1 MTVQDRTPILVGAG
15 QSVHRDAARDLERG
29 CPPHPMDLAG
39 EAARR
44 AVEDGGAAGDLAAAI
59 DTVAV
64 MRLFGDSSPR
74 RAHEHGR
81 ASNPPRSVARR
92 IGADPRTAIY
102 VEVGGNTPQK
112 YVNLMAERIANG
124 EAEVVLL
131 SGAEAIATLKRAGR
145 AGVKLDWN
153 EEVEGSLED
162 RGLGPPLLNA
172 NEIAHG
178 ITFPVQ
184 VYPLFEQAIRHR
196 RGATLDDHL
205 SSMARLFAP
214 FASVASRNPYAYFQS
229 ARSERELA
237 TPEGEN
243 PFIAL
248 PYGRLMN
255 ARDGVDQGAAV
266 ILTSVGRAR
275 ALGIPA
281 ERWVF
286 LHGCADAAEP
296 LMSEREDYTRCPA
309 IRVMAERAFAMA
321 RQSMDDVTSIDLYSC
336 FPSAVEVACAEL
348 GLAENDARGLTV
360 TGGLPFFG
368 GPGNNYSM
376 HGIAEMAWR
385 LRGKPYQ
392 LGLVTANGGYLS
404 KHSMGL
410 YSSRPVE
417 GDWRREDPAGYQAA
431 LQARARPTVV
441 EEASGDATIET
452 YTVVFDDQAQPR
464 LGIVI
469 GRLDDG
475 RRFLANIPQSDRVLL
490 DSLIADDGVGRQGRV
505 ERNGATNLFRL

>member
-1 MTVQDRTPILVGAG
+1 L
-15 QSVHRDAARDLERG
+15 
-29 CPPHPMDLAG
+29 DLAG

-44 AVEDGGAAGDLAAAI
+44 AVEDAAAAGDLTAAI
-59 DTVAV
+59 DTLAV

-81 ASNPPRSVARR
+81 SSNPPRSVARR
-92 IGADPRTAIY
+92 IGADPGTAIY

-112 YVNLMAERIANG
+112 YVNLMAERIARG

-131 SGAEAIATLKRAGR
+131 AGAEAIATLKRAGR

-153 EEVEGSLED
+153 EEVPGSLED
-162 RGLGPPLLNA
+162 RSFGPALLSA
-172 NEIAHG
+172 HEIAHG
-178 ITFPVQ
+178 ITFPTQ

-196 RGATLDDHL
+196 RKSGLDEHL
-205 SSMARLFAP
+205 ESMGRLFSP
-214 FASVASRNPYAYFQS
+214 FSKVAEGNPYAYF
-229 ARSERELA
+229 RSPRTARELA
-237 TPEGEN
+237 TPQGEN

-266 ILTSVGRAR
+266 ILTSVERAR
-275 ALGIPA
+275 SLGIPT

-321 RQSMDDVTSIDLYSC
+321 GMTLDQVTAIDLYSC

-348 GLAENDARGLTV
+348 GLDEDDERGLTV

-376 HGIAEMAWR
+376 HAVAEMVWR
-385 LRGKPYQ
+385 LRGRPDQ
-392 LGLVTANGGYLS
+392 VGLVTANGGYLS

-410 YSSRPVE
+410 YSARPVE
-417 GDWRREDPAGYQAA
+417 GAWRREDPARYQAA
-431 LQARARPTVV
+431 LTARPRPVV
-441 EEASGDATIET
+441 AEEAAGDASIET
-452 YTVVFDDQAQPR
+452 YTVVFNDRSEPR
-464 LGIVI
+464 LGIVV

-475 RRFLANIPQSDRVLL
+475 RRFLANVPESERGPLEAL
-490 DSLIADDGVGRQGRV
+490 AREDGIGARGHV
-505 ERNGATNLFRL
+505 ERDGALNVFRLAR

>member
-1 MTVQDRTPILVGAG
+1 
-15 QSVHRDAARDLERG
+15 
-29 CPPHPMDLAG
+29 
-39 EAARR
+39 
-44 AVEDGGAAGDLAAAI
+44 
-59 DTVAV
+59 
-64 MRLFGDSSPR
+64 
-74 RAHEHGR
+74 
-81 ASNPPRSVARR
+81 VARR
-92 IGADPRTAIY
+92 IGADPETAIY

-131 SGAEAIATLKRAGR
+131 AGAEAIATLKRAGR

-153 EEVEGSLED
+153 EEVEGTLED
-162 RGLGPPLLNA
+162 RSFGPPLLNA
-172 NEIAHG
+172 YEIAHG
-178 ITFPVQ
+178 ITFPTQ

-196 RGATLDDHL
+196 RGSGLGEHL
-205 SSMARLFAP
+205 ASMARLFEP
-214 FASVASRNPYAYFQS
+214 FSKVAAGNAYAYFRSPRS
-229 ARSERELA
+229 AAELA

-266 ILTSVGRAR
+266 VLTSVGRAR
-275 ALGIPA
+275 SLGIPS

-309 IRVMAERAFAMA
+309 IGVMTERAFAMA
-321 RQSMDDVTSIDLYSC
+321 RTTIDDVTAIDLYSC

-348 GLAENDARGLTV
+348 GLAENDQRGLTV

-376 HGIAEMAWR
+376 HAIAEMAWR
-385 LRGKPYQ
+385 LRGKPDE

-417 GDWRREDPAGYQAA
+417 GDWRREDPARYQAA
-431 LQARARPTVV
+431 LAARPKPTVV
-441 EEASGDATIET
+441 EEASGDATVET

-475 RRFLANIPQSDRVLL
+475 RRFLANIQPSERAQLEELVR
-490 DSLIADDGVGRQGRV
+490 DDGVGRRGTVARDG
-505 ERNGATNLFRL
+505 GAVNRFRLR